1 MIKIKKI
8 LLFLNGIN
16 CGFFVK
22 KSYVENEGIKGMIFI
37 YFETLSSGVQA
48 RSKTTLLELVN
59 NRLGEIECL
68 IIVFSSTSLLFYH
81 RAPPPYFKNLFKYF
95 EIFSP

>member
-81 RAPPPYFKNLFKYF
+81 RAPPLFQ
-95 EIFSP
+95 ESV